1 MILTILLLNNA
12 IASKDILGVEKIYP
26 TKKDGED
33 GILI

>member
-12 IASKDILGVEKIYP
+12 IASKDIFGVEKIYP